1 MKINTDMSEAWMM
14 YELSTLP
21 KDYLDVTWLQ
31 KHSNSVTQ
39 EKLNMWKYEQ
49 IKYQQWMLSI

>member
-1 MKINTDMSEAWMM
+1 MHQQSMKKHGLKMKINTDMSEAWMM

-39 EKLNMWKYEQ
+39 EKLNM
-49 IKYQQWMLSI
+49 